1 MVRETVK
8 IGVIGGSGFYDWPE
22 LSEQRTRTV
31 ETPYGT
37 VAGVVE
43 GRLAQHE
50 LVFISR
56 HGANHTTPPHKVN
69 YRANIYAMAALG
81 VTRVI
86 AVNATGGIT
95 PPCAPG
101 NVVIPD
107 QVIDYS
113 YGREHTFS
121 DGDTAPLQHVDFTTP
136 FDEKLRQTLKNSCES
151 QLLTVAYGGTYG
163 CTQGPRLESA
173 AEIKKM
179 HNDGCDLVGM
189 TLMPEAALAR
199 EQKIDYASLCLVVNW
214 CAGVCDEVISM
225 DKIMARLDSFVPEIR
240 EVILKTLNSL

>member
-1 MVRETVK
+1 MVK

-22 LSEQRTRTV
+22 LMQQHTRAV
-31 ETPYGT
+31 ETPYGAVEALT
-37 VAGVVE
+37 EGSLAGRDV
-43 GRLAQHE
+43 
-50 LVFISR
+50 VFIAR
-56 HGANHTTPPHKVN
+56 HGKNHETPPHKVN
-69 YRANIYAMAALG
+69 YRANIHAMASLG
-81 VTRVI
+81 VTHVI
-86 AVNATGGIT
+86 SVNATGGISPT
-95 PPCAPG
+95 CAPG
-101 NVVIPD
+101 HVVIPD

-121 DGDTAPLQHVDFTTP
+121 DGKSGPLHHIDFTYP
-136 FDEKLRQTLKNSCES
+136 FDAGLRQRLKESCDS
-151 QLLTVAYGGTYG
+151 QRLHLAYGATYG

-199 EQKIDYASLCLVVNW
+199 ERDLAYASLCLVVNW

-225 DKIMARLDSFVPEIR
+225 DKILARLDSFVPKIR
-240 EVILKTLNSL
+240 EAILKTIHSL